1 MTILGTGEAFGA
13 ISILHALG
21 AGKGCSIPV
30 KLPIRVNIYDVEM
43 TNDED
48 KHGILSIISS
58 IWEEKGYPVP
68 PVIGWEVISEIPIG
82 QGLKSSSALSCA
94 KNQALDEA
102 SWTRLSD
109 YEIVDLAVEAQR
121 RSGCTI
127 SGSMDDTWATL
138 TSGWKAVDPSKTP
151 EESILFEGDIE
162 PGFSV
167 LIGLRGSRKSDII
180 IESFHKTRRFST
192 ERSHH

>member
-30 KLPIRVNIYDVEM
+30 KLPIRVNIHDVEM

-94 KNQALDEA
+94 KQ
-102 SWTRLSD
+102 SGLSMRHLGHAFR
-109 YEIVDLAVEAQR
+109 IMR
-121 RSGCTI
+121 
-127 SGSMDDTWATL
+127 
-138 TSGWKAVDPSKTP
+138 
-151 EESILFEGDIE
+151 
-162 PGFSV
+162 
-167 LIGLRGSRKSDII
+167 
-180 IESFHKTRRFST
+180 
-192 ERSHH
+192 

>member
-82 QGLKSSSALSCA
+82 QGLKSAQLFPVQQSGLSIRHLGHA
-94 KNQALDEA
+94 F
-102 SWTRLSD
+102 R
-109 YEIVDLAVEAQR
+109 IMR
-121 RSGCTI
+121 
-127 SGSMDDTWATL
+127 
-138 TSGWKAVDPSKTP
+138 
-151 EESILFEGDIE
+151 
-162 PGFSV
+162 
-167 LIGLRGSRKSDII
+167 
-180 IESFHKTRRFST
+180 
-192 ERSHH
+192 